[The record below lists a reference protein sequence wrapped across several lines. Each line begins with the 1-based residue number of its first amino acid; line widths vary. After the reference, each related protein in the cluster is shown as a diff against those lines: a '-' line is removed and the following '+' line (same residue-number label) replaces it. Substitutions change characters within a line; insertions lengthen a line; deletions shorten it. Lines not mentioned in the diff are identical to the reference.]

1 MYGAHFSGIDRQ
13 YYVAQ
18 LPGLDP
24 QGAVGVGW
32 RWAGAGGCVGVDLFG
47 ILPLYDL
54 SLRKMKAEDHI
65 RFLITLCRHP
75 VDL

>member
-1 MYGAHFSGIDRQ
+1 MYGAHFSGINRQ

-32 RWAGAGGCVGVDLFG
+32 RRAGVGVGGCSGGFIWDSTA
-47 ILPLYDL
+47 I
-54 SLRKMKAEDHI
+54 
-65 RFLITLCRHP
+65 
-75 VDL
+75 